1 MIPKIIQNS
10 MRHFTATAAVILSLA
25 CMFSCKKEKGGGD
38 TLEKIYFVD
47 PASASM
53 VLTQGQT
60 GYIMYAT
67 VPESAAATAV
77 MEWSSSDTNIA
88 EVFNGQVTAIAP
100 GNTVITVK
108 CGNVSA
114 TLDVQVVPIPVTSFN
129 VPKSMN
135 AYMDMPTPIKLT
147 VEPAEANAA
156 SLEWKS
162 DNPEIAEVVIESG
175 KAFVNAKKEGG
186 CKITVTPYNNSEAS
200 QQIAVTVYPA
210 IFKLMRRSISG
221 ESGYVEIL
229 NDDSFDI
236 TDIGMPTYEGMRYI
250 EMIRL
255 DGGELLDSSVEVNNE
270 NSGIVSITKHK
281 RSESKIILNAEEKSE
296 VGATKISVSL
306 KDDDNVYT
314 KTFTITRQKHD
325 FTSDTKICRIYTET
339 PVNDV
344 EEMAR
349 EAILAVQMFPAVNAV
364 WTSSNESVAKVAPLT
379 VDGTGFSPMA
389 EIRTFGEY
397 GSAEITATDESGEHT
412 RKFTV
417 RVSKASFPA
426 GTKIC
431 IRVDGHIEPV
441 GESTTIRASY
451 DGRNDEAFGLMDA
464 SGNYLSTF
472 TNFKWTIES
481 PSCECSLTPVGASG
495 VVIAPI
501 STTTFSGSKTATL
514 VCTDDAGNRLTHKIF
529 IDSPNAFRGVEN
541 LRVTVDG
548 KSYTGNAKVDIG
560 KTATIDIAKLTYGSS
575 YDGLKWENV
584 GVLGSVYGRTKLNN
598 NSSGSLMSIEFTP
611 NRKMEAM
618 PISVEDEIGQ
628 VRKIYIS
635 SAKFHFPDGA
645 KLYYSYTAVNPTNS
659 GWKEATSGVLL
670 RPNIST
676 NIKIAT
682 SETGAPVV
690 DKAYYYQVWAS
701 AIEKSKK
708 NQYVNEFSPLYNEDY
723 NVFSVFVNGY
733 PPRDDAPEPYG
744 ITVKDDYGTSLY
756 NQFYIHELVKFDSS
770 TEFFV
775 WASLGGAGRGYSVK
789 YDKGKDKRLYVD
801 VDPPSSGKIPEV
813 RITWTLSYNAGYY
826 IFPEARITNSV
837 GEQSEYSMYHVRQV
851 KFNPVSSTASS
862 PTKVVLFD
870 DYGNTKTIYISYNI
884 KN

>member
-1 MIPKIIQNS
+1 MIPKIIQNP
-10 MRHFTATAAVILSLA
+10 MRRFTAAVAVLLSLA
-25 CMFSCKKEKGGGD
+25 CAFSCKKEKGGGD
-38 TLEKIYFVD
+38 ALEKIYFVD

-53 VLTQGQT
+53 VLSQGQT

-114 TLDVQVVPIPVTSFN
+114 TLDVQVVPIPVTNFS

-186 CKITVTPYNNSEAS
+186 CKITVTPYNNSDAS
-200 QQIAVTVYPA
+200 QQISVTVYPA
-210 IFKLMRRSISG
+210 IFKLMRKSISG
-221 ESGYVEIL
+221 ESSYVEIL

-236 TDIGMPTYEGMRYI
+236 TDIGMPYEGIRCI

-255 DGGELLDSSVEVNNE
+255 DGDKLLESSVEVNNE
-270 NSGIVSITKHK
+270 NSGIVFITKRQ
-281 RSESKIILNAEEKSE
+281 RSESKVLLNVEEKSE
-296 VGATKISVSL
+296 VGSAKVSVSL
-306 KDDDNVYT
+306 KEDDNVYT

-349 EAILAVQMFPAVNAV
+349 NATMEVQMFPAVNAV
-364 WTSSNESVAKVAPLT
+364 WTSSNESVAKVVPAT
-379 VDGTGFSPMA
+379 SDGTGFSPMA
-389 EIRTFGEY
+389 EIQTFGEY

-426 GTKIC
+426 GTKIST
-431 IRVDGHIEPV
+431 RVNNNYVPV

-451 DGRNDEAFGLMDA
+451 DGRNAGGFGLLEA
-464 SGNYLSTF
+464 SGNPSTF
-472 TNFKWTIES
+472 SNIKWTIES
-481 PSCECSLTPVGASG
+481 PSCECRLTQVGANG
-495 VVIAPI
+495 VIIRPI
-501 STTTFSGSKTATL
+501 SKTTFSGSKTATL

-529 IDSPNAFRGVEN
+529 IDSPNAFSGVHN

-560 KTATIDIAKLTYGSS
+560 KTATIDIAKLTFDSS

-584 GVLGSVYGRTKLNN
+584 GVLGSVYGTTKLNN
-598 NSSGSLMSIEFTP
+598 NSSGSLKSIEFTP

-645 KLYYSYTAVNPTNS
+645 KIYISYNKSTWNTSDDCPFLNNGNNYFRIGTSATDLTAFDPGNASVWSSTIRKPSYVTYTGNIRVLPSGNSYTHAM
-659 GWKEATSGVLL
+659 
-670 RPNIST
+670 ST
-676 NIKIAT
+676 M
-682 SETGAPVV
+682 
-690 DKAYYYQVWAS
+690 
-701 AIEKSKK
+701 
-708 NQYVNEFSPLYNEDY
+708 
-723 NVFSVFVNGY
+723 GY
-733 PPRDDAPEPYG
+733 PNDYECVFYTLTA
-744 ITVKDDYGTSLY
+744 KDDYGKLIESEFRLK
-756 NQFYIHELVKFDSS
+756 KFMNFNDGIWFRFLERTYS
-770 TEFFV
+770 TYTYKFE
-775 WASLGGAGRGYSVK
+775 S
-789 YDKGKDKRLYVD
+789 GKDVYVTVPLHEYTGVTFSCSPSKSGSRVYFRRAD
-801 VDPPSSGKIPEV
+801 IIDFSNTGYTLRNRTEIPALDPVVIMKKE
-813 RITWTLSYNAGYY
+813 
-826 IFPEARITNSV
+826 
-837 GEQSEYSMYHVRQV
+837 EYSRIIFY
-851 KFNPVSSTASS
+851 
-862 PTKVVLFD
+862 D
-870 DYGNTKTIYISYNI
+870 DYGNTKTFYV
-884 KN
+884 KKK

>member
-1 MIPKIIQNS
+1 MIPKIIQNP
-10 MRHFTATAAVILSLA
+10 MRRFTAAVAVLLSLA
-25 CMFSCKKEKGGGD
+25 CAFSCKKEKGGGD

-53 VLTQGQT
+53 VLSQGQT

-114 TLDVQVVPIPVTSFN
+114 TLDVQMVPIPVTNFS

-135 AYMDMPTPIKLT
+135 AYIDMPTHIKLT

-186 CKITVTPYNNSEAS
+186 CKITVTPYNNSDAS
-200 QQIAVTVYPA
+200 QQISVTVYPA
-210 IFKLMRRSISG
+210 IFKLMRQSISG

-270 NSGIVSITKHK
+270 NSGIVSITKSK
-281 RSESKIILNAEEKSE
+281 RSESKILLNAEEKSE
-296 VGATKISVSL
+296 VGATKVSVSL
-306 KDDDNVYT
+306 KEDDNVYT

-344 EEMAR
+344 EEMSRNATM
-349 EAILAVQMFPAVNAV
+349 EVQMFPAVNAV
-364 WTSSNESVAKVAPLT
+364 WTSSNESVAKVVPAT
-379 VDGTGFSPMA
+379 SDGTGFSPMA
-389 EIRTFGEY
+389 EIRTFDEY

-426 GTKIC
+426 GSKIG
-431 IRVDGHIEPV
+431 IRVNGKMEPV

-451 DGRNDEAFGLMDA
+451 DGRNAGGFGLLEA
-464 SGNYLSTF
+464 SGNPSTF
-472 TNFKWTIES
+472 SNIKWTIES
-481 PSCECSLTPVGASG
+481 PSCECRLTQVGANG
-495 VVIAPI
+495 VIIRPI
-501 STTTFSGSKTATL
+501 SKTTFSGSKTATL
-514 VCTDDAGNRLTHKIF
+514 VCTDDAGNRLTHKI
-529 IDSPNAFRGVEN
+529 IIASPNAFSGVQN

-560 KTATIDIAKLTYGSS
+560 KTATIDITKVSYDSF

-584 GVLGSVYGRTKLNN
+584 SVLGSVYGTTKQNN

-628 VRKIYIS
+628 VKKIYIS
-635 SAKFHFPDGA
+635 SAAFQFPEGA
-645 KLYYSYTAVNPTNS
+645 KIYISYYKSTSTWSTSDDCLFFNNGRTYFRVGTSATDFVKSGSPVKWSCVKTYPKLNYSSTLRALPSGDASIYVLSPTSYPNDYANDDYTLVAKDAYGTEIESRFKVKKFMNFNDGCWFRLDYAANVPTLKYKFESGKDVYVTLPAKASYKVGMTCCPKEKGNAVYVNRAEISDFKNGS
-659 GWKEATSGVLL
+659 
-670 RPNIST
+670 IST
-676 NIKIAT
+676 RTEKPVFRAEITIK
-682 SETGAPVV
+682 SEE
-690 DKAYYYQVWAS
+690 Y
-701 AIEKSKK
+701 
-708 NQYVNEFSPLYNEDY
+708 
-723 NVFSVFVNGY
+723 
-733 PPRDDAPEPYG
+733 
-744 ITVKDDYGTSLY
+744 
-756 NQFYIHELVKFDSS
+756 
-770 TEFFV
+770 
-775 WASLGGAGRGYSVK
+775 
-789 YDKGKDKRLYVD
+789 
-801 VDPPSSGKIPEV
+801 
-813 RITWTLSYNAGYY
+813 
-826 IFPEARITNSV
+826 ARITF
-837 GEQSEYSMYHVRQV
+837 Y
-851 KFNPVSSTASS
+851 
-862 PTKVVLFD
+862 D
-870 DYGNTKTIYISYNI
+870 DYGNKKAFYI
-884 KN
+884 KHK

>member
-1 MIPKIIQNS
+1 MIPKIIQNP
-10 MRHFTATAAVILSLA
+10 MRRFTAAVAVLLSLA
-25 CMFSCKKEKGGGD
+25 CAFSCKKEKGGGD

-53 VLTQGQT
+53 VLSQGQT

-114 TLDVQVVPIPVTSFN
+114 TLDVQVVPIPVTNFS

-135 AYMDMPTPIKLT
+135 AYIDMPTHIKLT

-186 CKITVTPYNNSEAS
+186 CKITVTPYNNSDAS
-200 QQIAVTVYPA
+200 QQISVTVYPA
-210 IFKLMRRSISG
+210 IFKLMRKSISG
-221 ESGYVEIL
+221 ESSYVEIL

-236 TDIGMPTYEGMRYI
+236 TDIGMPYEGIRCI

-255 DGGELLDSSVEVNNE
+255 DGSSLLESSVEVNNE
-270 NSGIVSITKHK
+270 NSGIVSITKRQ
-281 RSESKIILNAEEKSE
+281 RSESKVLLNVEEKSE
-296 VGATKISVSL
+296 VGATKVSVSL
-306 KDDDNVYT
+306 KEDDNVYT

-349 EAILAVQMFPAVNAV
+349 NATMEVQMFPAVNAV
-364 WTSSNESVAKVAPLT
+364 WTSSNESVAKVVPAT
-379 VDGTGFSPMA
+379 SDGTGFSPMA

-417 RVSKASFPA
+417 KVSKASFPA
-426 GTKIC
+426 GTKIST
-431 IRVDGHIEPV
+431 RVNNNYVPV

-451 DGRNDEAFGLMDA
+451 DGRNAGGFGLLEA
-464 SGNYLSTF
+464 SGNPSTF
-472 TNFKWTIES
+472 SNIKWTIES
-481 PSCECSLTPVGASG
+481 PSCECRLTQVGANG
-495 VVIAPI
+495 VIIRPI
-501 STTTFSGSKTATL
+501 SKTTFSGSKTATL

-529 IDSPNAFRGVEN
+529 IDSPNAFSGVHN

-560 KTATIDIAKLTYGSS
+560 KTATIDIAKFTFDSS

-584 GVLGSVYGRTKLNN
+584 GVLGSVYGTTKLNN

-628 VRKIYIS
+628 VRKIYIT
-635 SAKFHFPDGA
+635 SAEFQFPEGA
-645 KLYYSYTAVNPTNS
+645 KIYISYYKSTWSTSDDKPFFNNGSTYFRVGTSATDFVKSGSPVKWSYAKTYPKSYNSTFRALPEGDASIYALSPTSYPKDYYDDNYTLVAKDAYGTEVSARFIVKKFMNFNDGIWFRLSYYVRGSNGERVWKGKNYKFESGKDVYLTLPKDAYNYVDIDCCPYEYGNS
-659 GWKEATSGVLL
+659 VYVSRAEIVDFENGSVGTRTKIPAFGA
-670 RPNIST
+670 
-676 NIKIAT
+676 IAT
-682 SETGAPVV
+682 TISE
-690 DKAYYYQVWAS
+690 
-701 AIEKSKK
+701 
-708 NQYVNEFSPLYNEDY
+708 QY
-723 NVFSVFVNGY
+723 
-733 PPRDDAPEPYG
+733 
-744 ITVKDDYGTSLY
+744 
-756 NQFYIHELVKFDSS
+756 
-770 TEFFV
+770 
-775 WASLGGAGRGYSVK
+775 
-789 YDKGKDKRLYVD
+789 
-801 VDPPSSGKIPEV
+801 
-813 RITWTLSYNAGYY
+813 
-826 IFPEARITNSV
+826 ARITL
-837 GEQSEYSMYHVRQV
+837 Y
-851 KFNPVSSTASS
+851 
-862 PTKVVLFD
+862 D
-870 DYGNTKTIYISYNI
+870 DYGNKKAFYI
-884 KN
+884 KNK

>member
-1 MIPKIIQNS
+1 MIPKIIQNP
-10 MRHFTATAAVILSLA
+10 MRHFTAAVAVLLSLA
-25 CMFSCKKEKGGGD
+25 CAFSCKKEKGGGD

-53 VLTQGQT
+53 VLSQGQT

-114 TLDVQVVPIPVTSFN
+114 TLDVQVVPIPVTSFS
-129 VPKSMN
+129 VPKTMS

-147 VEPAEANAA
+147 VEPAKANAA

-186 CKITVTPYNNSEAS
+186 CKISVTPYNNSDAS
-200 QQIAVTVYPA
+200 QKIEVTVYPA

-236 TDIGMPTYEGMRYI
+236 TDIGMPSEDGKRSI
-250 EMIRL
+250 EMIRV
-255 DGGELLDSSVEVNNE
+255 DGSSLLESSVEVYNE
-270 NSGIVSITKHK
+270 NSGIVSITKYK
-281 RSESKIILNAEEKSE
+281 RSESKILLMVEEQSE
-296 VGATKISVSL
+296 VGAAKVSVSL
-306 KDDDNVYT
+306 KEDDNVYT

-325 FTSDTKICRIYTET
+325 FTSDTKICRMYSET

-349 EAILAVQMFPAVNAV
+349 NATMQVQMFPAVNAV
-364 WTSSNESVAKVAPLT
+364 WTSSNESVAKVESASS
-379 VDGTGFSPMA
+379 DGVGFSPWAM
-389 EIRTFGEY
+389 IKTFGEY

-417 RVSKASFPA
+417 KVSKASFPA

-431 IRVDGHIEPV
+431 IRVGGKIEPV

-495 VVIAPI
+495 VVVAPI

-514 VCTDDAGNRLTHKIF
+514 VCTDDAGNQLKHKI
-529 IDSPNAFRGVEN
+529 IIYSPIAFGRNALGAKVNSEMFYE
-541 LRVTVDG
+541 D
-548 KSYTGNAKVDIG
+548 AKVDIG
-560 KTATIDIAKLTYGSS
+560 NKAVVALYGNKKVPVTLAGVKWSGLEKLNSYGSVNISTNSTNTIS
-575 YDGLKWENV
+575 YF
-584 GVLGSVYGRTKLNN
+584 
-598 NSSGSLMSIEFTP
+598 EFTP
-611 NRKMEAM
+611 NKEMESVT
-618 PISVEDEIGQ
+618 ITVEDEIGQ
-628 VRKIYIS
+628 EQTLRIQ
-635 SAKFHFPDGA
+635 SAAFHFPDGA
-645 KLYYSYTAVNPTNS
+645 K
-659 GWKEATSGVLL
+659 
-670 RPNIST
+670 
-676 NIKIAT
+676 
-682 SETGAPVV
+682 
-690 DKAYYYQVWAS
+690 
-701 AIEKSKK
+701 
-708 NQYVNEFSPLYNEDY
+708 
-723 NVFSVFVNGY
+723 
-733 PPRDDAPEPYG
+733 
-744 ITVKDDYGTSLY
+744 
-756 NQFYIHELVKFDSS
+756 
-770 TEFFV
+770 
-775 WASLGGAGRGYSVK
+775 
-789 YDKGKDKRLYVD
+789 
-801 VDPPSSGKIPEV
+801 
-813 RITWTLSYNAGYY
+813 
-826 IFPEARITNSV
+826 
-837 GEQSEYSMYHVRQV
+837 
-851 KFNPVSSTASS
+851 
-862 PTKVVLFD
+862 
-870 DYGNTKTIYISYNI
+870 IYISYNKSTWNNSDDCVFFNNGSTYFRVGTSATDFVKSGSPVKWSCVKTYPTLNYSSTIRALPGGDASIYALSPTSYPNDYRTDEYTLVAKDAYGTEIESRFKVKKFMNFNDGIWFRLSYYVNEPYYDENGAYHSSKMKSSKYKFESGKDIYMTLPNNLSSYNAEVDCCPYANGYGNAVYINRAEIIDFKNGSVGTRTEKPALSPTVTTISEQYARITLYDDYGNKKAFYI
-884 KN
+884 KRK

>member
-1 MIPKIIQNS
+1 
-10 MRHFTATAAVILSLA
+10 MRRFTAAVAVLLSLA
-25 CMFSCKKEKGGGD
+25 CAFSCKKEKGGGD

-53 VLTQGQT
+53 VLSQGQT

-114 TLDVQVVPIPVTSFN
+114 TLDVQVVPIPVTNFS

-200 QQIAVTVYPA
+200 QQISVTVYPA

-221 ESGYVEIL
+221 ESSYVEIL

-236 TDIGMPTYEGMRYI
+236 TDIGMPYEGIRCI

-255 DGGELLDSSVEVNNE
+255 DGDKLLESSVEVNNE
-270 NSGIVSITKHK
+270 NSGIVSITKRQ
-281 RSESKIILNAEEKSE
+281 RSEIKVLLNVEEKSE
-296 VGATKISVSL
+296 VGATKVSVSL
-306 KDDDNVYT
+306 KEDDNVYT

-349 EAILAVQMFPAVNAV
+349 NATMEVQMFPAVNAV
-364 WTSSNESVAKVAPLT
+364 WTSSNESVAKVVPAT
-379 VDGTGFSPMA
+379 SDGTGFSPMA
-389 EIRTFGEY
+389 EIQTFGEY

-426 GTKIC
+426 GTKIST
-431 IRVDGHIEPV
+431 RVNNNYVPV

-451 DGRNDEAFGLMDA
+451 DGRNAGGFGLLEA
-464 SGNYLSTF
+464 SGNPSTF
-472 TNFKWTIES
+472 SNIKWTIES
-481 PSCECSLTPVGASG
+481 PSCECRLTQVGANG
-495 VVIAPI
+495 VIIRPI
-501 STTTFSGSKTATL
+501 SKTTFSGSKTATL
-514 VCTDDAGNRLTHKIF
+514 VCTDDAGNRITHKIF
-529 IDSPNAFRGVEN
+529 IASPNAFSGVHN

-560 KTATIDIAKLTYGSS
+560 KTATIDIAKFTFDSS

-584 GVLGSVYGRTKLNN
+584 GVLGSVYGTTKLNN

-628 VRKIYIS
+628 VKKIYIS
-635 SAKFHFPDGA
+635 SAKFHFPEGA
-645 KLYYSYTAVNPTNS
+645 KLYYSYGNVDPT
-659 GWKEATSGVLL
+659 GGYWAEVLDGMPL
-670 RPNIST
+670 KNDAGT
-676 NIKIAT
+676 YLKIAT
-682 SETGAPVV
+682 SAEGKPIV
-690 DKAYYYQVWAS
+690 DKAYWDQIWAS
-701 AIEKSKK
+701 AIEKSKNHSYIGEFDDIRINVLRPWNIFGLFTKKYPAK
-708 NQYVNEFSPLYNEDY
+708 NQD
-723 NVFSVFVNGY
+723 
-733 PPRDDAPEPYG
+733 PEPYS
-744 ITVKDDYGTSLY
+744 IEVKDDYGTAISAR
-756 NQFYIHELVKFDSS
+756 FYIREWVKFDSDTRFEIGKKNGNLFIDYNNGS
-770 TEFFV
+770 SESIRIPKSDLFSDGSIFV
-775 WASLGGAGRGYSVK
+775 RMKFGNV
-789 YDKGKDKRLYVD
+789 LYRFSRIIVTNSAKPD
-801 VDPPSSGKIPEV
+801 NPHEYYLYHENFIREYPTSSSGSGT
-813 RITWTLSYNAGYY
+813 RL
-826 IFPEARITNSV
+826 IFSDDFGNMKTFTFTTN
-837 GEQSEYSMYHVRQV
+837 
-851 KFNPVSSTASS
+851 
-862 PTKVVLFD
+862 
-870 DYGNTKTIYISYNI
+870 
-884 KN
+884 

>member
-1 MIPKIIQNS
+1 MIPKIIQNP
-10 MRHFTATAAVILSLA
+10 MRLFTAAVAVLLSLA
-25 CMFSCKKEKGGGD
+25 CAFSCKKEKGGGD

-53 VLTQGQT
+53 VLSQGQT

-114 TLDVQVVPIPVTSFN
+114 TLDVQVVPIPVTNFS

-186 CKITVTPYNNSEAS
+186 CKITVTPYNNSDAS
-200 QQIAVTVYPA
+200 QQISVTVYPA
-210 IFKLMRRSISG
+210 IFKLMRKSISG
-221 ESGYVEIL
+221 ESSYVEIL

-236 TDIGMPTYEGMRYI
+236 TDIGMPTYEGIRCI

-255 DGGELLDSSVEVNNE
+255 DGGELLESSVEVNNE
-270 NSGIVSITKHK
+270 NSGIVSITKRQ
-281 RSESKIILNAEEKSE
+281 RSESKVLLNVEEKSE
-296 VGATKISVSL
+296 VGATKVSVSL
-306 KDDDNVYT
+306 KEDDNVYT

-349 EAILAVQMFPAVNAV
+349 NATMEVQMFPAVNAV
-364 WTSSNESVAKVAPLT
+364 WTSSNESVAKVVPAT
-379 VDGTGFSPMA
+379 SDGTGFSPMA
-389 EIRTFGEY
+389 EIQTFGEY

-426 GTKIC
+426 GTKIST
-431 IRVDGHIEPV
+431 RVNNNYVPV

-451 DGRNDEAFGLMDA
+451 DGRNAGGFGLLEA
-464 SGNYLSTF
+464 SGNPSTF
-472 TNFKWTIES
+472 SNIKWTIES
-481 PSCECSLTPVGASG
+481 PSCECRLTQVGANG
-495 VVIAPI
+495 VIIRPI
-501 STTTFSGSKTATL
+501 SKTTFSGSKTATL
-514 VCTDDAGNRLTHKIF
+514 VCTDDAGNRITHKIF
-529 IDSPNAFRGVEN
+529 IDSPNAFSGVHN

-560 KTATIDIAKLTYGSS
+560 KTATIDIAKFTFDSS

-584 GVLGSVYGRTKLNN
+584 GVLGGVYGTTKLNN

-635 SAKFHFPDGA
+635 SAKFQFPEGA
-645 KLYYSYTAVNPTNS
+645 KLYYSYGNVDPT
-659 GWKEATSGVLL
+659 GGYWAEVLDGMPL
-670 RPNIST
+670 KNDQGT
-676 NIKIAT
+676 YLKIAT
-682 SETGAPVV
+682 SAEGKPIV
-690 DKAYYYQVWAS
+690 DKAYWDQIWAS
-701 AIEKSKK
+701 AIEKSKNHSYIGEFDDIRINVLRPWNIFGVFTKKYPAK
-708 NQYVNEFSPLYNEDY
+708 NQD
-723 NVFSVFVNGY
+723 
-733 PPRDDAPEPYG
+733 PEPYS
-744 ITVKDDYGTSLY
+744 IEVKDDYGSAISAR
-756 NQFYIHELVKFDSS
+756 FYIREWVKFDSDTRFEIGKKNGNLFIDYNNGS
-770 TEFFV
+770 SESIRIPKSDLFSDGSIFV
-775 WASLGGAGRGYSVK
+775 RMKFGNV
-789 YDKGKDKRLYVD
+789 LYRFSRIIVTNSAKPD
-801 VDPPSSGKIPEV
+801 NPHEYYLYHENFIREYPTSSSGSGT
-813 RITWTLSYNAGYY
+813 RL
-826 IFPEARITNSV
+826 IFSDDFGNMKTFTFTTN
-837 GEQSEYSMYHVRQV
+837 
-851 KFNPVSSTASS
+851 
-862 PTKVVLFD
+862 
-870 DYGNTKTIYISYNI
+870 
-884 KN
+884 

>member
-1 MIPKIIQNS
+1 MIPKIIQNP
-10 MRHFTATAAVILSLA
+10 MRRFTAAVAVLLSLA
-25 CMFSCKKEKGGGD
+25 CAFSCKKEKGGGD

-53 VLTQGQT
+53 VLSQGQT

-114 TLDVQVVPIPVTSFN
+114 TLDVQVVPIPVTSFS

-147 VEPAEANAA
+147 VEPAKANAA

-186 CKITVTPYNNSEAS
+186 CKISVTPYNNSEAS
-200 QQIAVTVYPA
+200 QQISVTVYPA
-210 IFKLMRRSISG
+210 IFKLMRKSISG
-221 ESGYVEIL
+221 ESSYVEIL
-229 NDDSFDI
+229 NEDSFDI
-236 TDIGMPTYEGMRYI
+236 TDIGMPTYEGIRCI

-255 DGGELLDSSVEVNNE
+255 DGDKLLESSVEVNNE
-270 NSGIVSITKHK
+270 NSGIVSITKRQ
-281 RSESKIILNAEEKSE
+281 RSESKVLLNVEEKSE
-296 VGATKISVSL
+296 VGATKVSVSL
-306 KDDDNVYT
+306 KEDDNVYT
-314 KTFTITRQKHD
+314 KTFTITRSKHD

-349 EAILAVQMFPAVNAV
+349 NATMEVQMFPAVNAV
-364 WTSSNESVAKVAPLT
+364 WTSSNESVAKVVPAT
-379 VDGTGFSPMA
+379 SDGTGFSPMA

-426 GTKIC
+426 GTKIST
-431 IRVDGHIEPV
+431 RVNNNYVPV

-451 DGRNDEAFGLMDA
+451 DGRNAGGFGLLEA
-464 SGNYLSTF
+464 SGNISTF
-472 TNFKWTIES
+472 SNIKWTIES
-481 PSCECSLTPVGASG
+481 PSCECRLTQVGANG
-495 VVIAPI
+495 VIIRPI

-514 VCTDDAGNRLTHKIF
+514 VCTDDAGNTLKHKI
-529 IDSPNAFRGVEN
+529 IIASPNAFSGVHN

-560 KTATIDIAKLTYGSS
+560 KTATIDIAKFTVASS

-584 GVLGSVYGRTKLNN
+584 GVLGSVYGTTKLNN

-628 VRKIYIS
+628 VKKIYIS
-635 SAKFHFPDGA
+635 SAKFHFPEGA
-645 KLYYSYTAVNPTNS
+645 KLYYGYNNTN
-659 GWKEATSGVLL
+659 ATGGSWSEVKSNMPLINTGG
-670 RPNIST
+670 T
-676 NIKIAT
+676 YFKIAT
-682 SETGAPVV
+682 SAEGEPVV
-690 DKAYYYQVWAS
+690 DKANWNQIWAS
-701 AIEKSKK
+701 AIDGSS
-708 NQYVNEFSPLYNEDY
+708 NSSYVNEYVKGYSDLVN
-723 NVFSVFVNGY
+723 NVLKSNNIFGVFVRNY
-733 PPRDDAPEPYG
+733 PDKYHNQVSYKLEA
-744 ITVKDDYGTSLY
+744 KDDYGTVLS
-756 NQFYIHELVKFDSS
+756 NWFYIREWVKFDSDTRFEIGRKKDTNLFIDYNNGS
-770 TEFFV
+770 SESISIPKSELFSDGSIFV
-775 WASLGGAGRGYSVK
+775 RVK
-789 YDKGKDKRLYVD
+789 FYNVEYPFPRIIVTNSAKPDNPYEYYLYHEKFIREY
-801 VDPPSSGKIPEV
+801 PTSSGPGT
-813 RITWTLSYNAGYY
+813 RL
-826 IFPEARITNSV
+826 IFSDDFGNMKTFTFTTN
-837 GEQSEYSMYHVRQV
+837 
-851 KFNPVSSTASS
+851 
-862 PTKVVLFD
+862 
-870 DYGNTKTIYISYNI
+870 
-884 KN
+884 

>member
-1 MIPKIIQNS
+1 MIPKIIQNP
-10 MRHFTATAAVILSLA
+10 MRRFTAAVAVLLSLA
-25 CMFSCKKEKGGGD
+25 CAFSCKKEKGGGD

-53 VLTQGQT
+53 VLSQGQT

-114 TLDVQVVPIPVTSFN
+114 TLDVQVVPIPVTNFS

-147 VEPAEANAA
+147 LEPAETNAA
-156 SLEWKS
+156 SLLWES

-200 QQIAVTVYPA
+200 QKIEVTVYPA

-306 KDDDNVYT
+306 KEDDNVYT

-379 VDGTGFSPMA
+379 IDGKGFSPMA

-417 RVSKASFPA
+417 KVSKASFPA
-426 GTKIC
+426 GTKIS
-431 IRVDGHIEPV
+431 IRVGGKIEPV

-481 PSCECSLTPVGASG
+481 PSCECRLTRVGASG
-495 VVIAPI
+495 VVVAPI

-529 IDSPNAFRGVEN
+529 IDSPNAFSGVQN

-548 KSYTGNAKVDIG
+548 KSYTSNAKVDIG
-560 KTATIDIAKLTYGSS
+560 KTATIDIAKLTLDGS

-584 GVLGSVYGRTKLNN
+584 GVLGSVYGTTKLNN

-635 SAKFHFPDGA
+635 SAAFQFPESAKIYISYYKSTWSTSDDKLFFNNGSTYFRVGTSATDFVKSGSPVKWSYAKTYPKLNYSSTFRALPEGDASIYALSPTSYPNDYANDDYTLVAKDAYGTEVSARFKVKKFMDFNDGCWFRLDHTYNEPSSIYKFGDGNDVYVTLPA
-645 KLYYSYTAVNPTNS
+645 KASYKVGMTCCPKEKGNTVYVNRAEISDFKNGS
-659 GWKEATSGVLL
+659 
-670 RPNIST
+670 IST
-676 NIKIAT
+676 RTEK
-682 SETGAPVV
+682 PVFR
-690 DKAYYYQVWAS
+690 A
-701 AIEKSKK
+701 E
-708 NQYVNEFSPLYNEDY
+708 
-723 NVFSVFVNGY
+723 
-733 PPRDDAPEPYG
+733 
-744 ITVKDDYGTSLY
+744 ITVKREEY
-756 NQFYIHELVKFDSS
+756 
-770 TEFFV
+770 
-775 WASLGGAGRGYSVK
+775 
-789 YDKGKDKRLYVD
+789 
-801 VDPPSSGKIPEV
+801 
-813 RITWTLSYNAGYY
+813 
-826 IFPEARITNSV
+826 ARITF
-837 GEQSEYSMYHVRQV
+837 Y
-851 KFNPVSSTASS
+851 
-862 PTKVVLFD
+862 D
-870 DYGNTKTIYISYNI
+870 DYGNKKAFYI
-884 KN
+884 KHK

>member
-1 MIPKIIQNS
+1 
-10 MRHFTATAAVILSLA
+10 MRRFTAAVAVLLSLA
-25 CMFSCKKEKGGGD
+25 CAFSCKKEKGGGD

-53 VLTQGQT
+53 VLSQGQT

-114 TLDVQVVPIPVTSFN
+114 TLDVQVVPIPVTSFS

-175 KAFVNAKKEGG
+175 KAIVNAKKEGG

-200 QQIAVTVYPA
+200 QQISVTVYPA
-210 IFKLMRRSISG
+210 IFKLMRSSISG

-236 TDIGMPTYEGMRYI
+236 TDIRMPTYEGMRYI

-255 DGGELLDSSVEVNNE
+255 DGGELLDSSVDVYNE
-270 NSGIVSITKHK
+270 NPGIVSITKSK
-281 RSESKIILNAEEKSE
+281 RSESKILLNAEEKSE
-296 VGATKISVSL
+296 VGATKVSVSL
-306 KDDDNVYT
+306 KEDDNVYT

-379 VDGTGFSPMA
+379 SDGTGFSPMA

-426 GTKIC
+426 GTKIST
-431 IRVDGHIEPV
+431 RVNNNNVPV

-451 DGRNDEAFGLMDA
+451 DGRNAGGFGLLEA
-464 SGNYLSTF
+464 SGNLSTF
-472 TNFKWTIES
+472 SNIKWTIES
-481 PSCECSLTPVGASG
+481 PSCECRLTQVGANG
-495 VVIAPI
+495 VIIRPI
-501 STTTFSGSKTATL
+501 SKTAFSGSKTATL
-514 VCTDDAGNRLTHKIF
+514 VCTDDAGNRLTHKI
-529 IDSPNAFRGVEN
+529 IIASPNAFSGVHN

-560 KTATIDIAKLTYGSS
+560 KTATIDIAKFTFASS

-584 GVLGSVYGRTKLNN
+584 GVLGSVYGTTKLNN

-611 NRKMEAM
+611 NRKMESM
-618 PISVEDEIGQ
+618 PVTVEDEIGQ

-635 SAKFHFPDGA
+635 SAKFHFPEGA
-645 KLYYSYTAVNPTNS
+645 KLYYGYNNVN
-659 GWKEATSGVLL
+659 ATGGSWSEVKSNMPLINTGG
-670 RPNIST
+670 T
-676 NIKIAT
+676 YFKIAT
-682 SETGAPVV
+682 SAEGEPVV
-690 DKAYYYQVWAS
+690 DKANWNQIWAS
-701 AIEKSKK
+701 AIDGSS
-708 NQYVNEFSPLYNEDY
+708 NSSY
-723 NVFSVFVNGY
+723 VNGY
-733 PPRDDAPEPYG
+733 VKGYSDLENNVLKSNNIFGVFVRSYPDKYHNQVSYKLEA
-744 ITVKDDYGTSLY
+744 KDDYGTVLS
-756 NQFYIHELVKFDSS
+756 NRFYIREWVKFDSD
-770 TEFFV
+770 TRFEIGKKNGNLFV
-775 WASLGGAGRGYSVK
+775 EYNGGSQE
-789 YDKGKDKRLYVD
+789 
-801 VDPPSSGKIPEV
+801 SITIPKSDLFSDGSIFVTLTFYNV
-813 RITWTLSYNAGYY
+813 RYP
-826 IFPEARITNSV
+826 FPRIIITNSE
-837 GEQSEYSMYHVRQV
+837 GKPYEYYVYHEKLERIY
-851 KFNPVSSTASS
+851 PVSGSGGMGTRIILS
-862 PTKVVLFD
+862 D
-870 DYGNTKTIYISYNI
+870 DYGNQKTFYFRTQ
-884 KN
+884 

>member
-1 MIPKIIQNS
+1 MIPKIIQNP
-10 MRHFTATAAVILSLA
+10 MRRFTAAVAVLLSLA
-25 CMFSCKKEKGGGD
+25 CAFSCKKEKGGGD

-53 VLTQGQT
+53 VLSQGQT

-114 TLDVQVVPIPVTSFN
+114 TLDVQVVPIPVTNFS

-200 QQIAVTVYPA
+200 QQISVTVYPA
-210 IFKLMRRSISG
+210 IFKLMRKSISG
-221 ESGYVEIL
+221 ESSYVEIL

-236 TDIGMPTYEGMRYI
+236 TDIGMPTYEGIRCI

-255 DGGELLDSSVEVNNE
+255 DGSELLDSSVEVNNE
-270 NSGIVSITKHK
+270 NSGIVSITKRQ
-281 RSESKIILNAEEKSE
+281 RSESKVLLNVEEKSE
-296 VGATKISVSL
+296 VGATKVSVSL
-306 KDDDNVYT
+306 KEDDNVYT

-349 EAILAVQMFPAVNAV
+349 NATMEVQMFPAVNAV
-364 WTSSNESVAKVAPLT
+364 WTSSNESVAKVVPAT
-379 VDGTGFSPMA
+379 SDGTGFSPMA
-389 EIRTFGEY
+389 EIQTFGEY

-426 GTKIC
+426 GTKIST
-431 IRVDGHIEPV
+431 RVNNNYVPV

-451 DGRNDEAFGLMDA
+451 DGRNAGGFGLLEA
-464 SGNYLSTF
+464 SGNPSTF
-472 TNFKWTIES
+472 SNIKWTIES
-481 PSCECSLTPVGASG
+481 PSCECRLTQVGANG
-495 VVIAPI
+495 VIIRPI
-501 STTTFSGSKTATL
+501 SKTTFSGSKTATL
-514 VCTDDAGNRLTHKIF
+514 VCTDDAGNRITHKIF
-529 IDSPNAFRGVEN
+529 IDSPNAFSGVHN

-560 KTATIDIAKLTYGSS
+560 KTATIDIAKFTFDSS

-584 GVLGSVYGRTKLNN
+584 GVLGSVYGTTKLNN

-635 SAKFHFPDGA
+635 SAKFHFPEGA
-645 KLYYSYTAVNPTNS
+645 KLYYSYGNVDPT
-659 GWKEATSGVLL
+659 GGYWAEVLDGMPL
-670 RPNIST
+670 KNYEGT
-676 NIKIAT
+676 CLKIAT
-682 SETGAPVV
+682 SAAGKPIV
-690 DKAYYYQVWAS
+690 DKAYWDQIWAS
-701 AIEKSKK
+701 AIEKSKNNSYVYEFGATMINALKPENVFAIFTKQYPAK
-708 NQYVNEFSPLYNEDY
+708 NQEY
-723 NVFSVFVNGY
+723 
-733 PPRDDAPEPYG
+733 EPYS
-744 ITVKDDYGTSLY
+744 IEVKDDYGTALSAR
-756 NQFYIHELVKFDSS
+756 FYIREWVKFDSDTRFEIGKKNGNLFIDYNNGS
-770 TEFFV
+770 SESIKIPKSELFSDGSIFV
-775 WASLGGAGRGYSVK
+775 RMKFGNV
-789 YDKGKDKRLYVD
+789 LYRFPRIIVTNSAKQGN
-801 VDPPSSGKIPEV
+801 PHEYYLYHENFIREYPTSSGPGT
-813 RITWTLSYNAGYY
+813 RL
-826 IFPEARITNSV
+826 IFSDDFGNMKTFTFTTN
-837 GEQSEYSMYHVRQV
+837 
-851 KFNPVSSTASS
+851 
-862 PTKVVLFD
+862 
-870 DYGNTKTIYISYNI
+870 
-884 KN
+884 

>member
-1 MIPKIIQNS
+1 MIPKIIQNP
-10 MRHFTATAAVILSLA
+10 MRHFTAAVAVLLSLA
-25 CMFSCKKEKGGGD
+25 CAFSCKKEKGGGD

-53 VLTQGQT
+53 VLSQGQT

-114 TLDVQVVPIPVTSFN
+114 TLDVQVVPIPVTSFS

-156 SLEWKS
+156 SLLWES

-200 QQIAVTVYPA
+200 QQISVTVYPA

-221 ESGYVEIL
+221 ESSYVEIL

-236 TDIGMPTYEGMRYI
+236 TDIGMPTYEGIRCI

-255 DGGELLDSSVEVNNE
+255 DGDKLLESSVEVNNE
-270 NSGIVSITKHK
+270 NSGIVSITKRQ
-281 RSESKIILNAEEKSE
+281 RSESKVRLNVEEKSE
-296 VGATKISVSL
+296 VGATKVSVSL
-306 KDDDNVYT
+306 KEDDNVYT

-344 EEMAR
+344 EEMSRNATM
-349 EAILAVQMFPAVNAV
+349 EVQMFPAVNAV
-364 WTSSNESVAKVAPLT
+364 WTSSNESVAKVVPAT
-379 VDGTGFSPMA
+379 SDGTGFSPMA
-389 EIRTFGEY
+389 EIRTFDEY

-412 RKFTV
+412 RKFMV

-431 IRVDGHIEPV
+431 IRVGGKLVPV

-481 PSCECSLTPVGASG
+481 PSCECSLSTVGAGG
-495 VVIAPI
+495 VVAPI

-514 VCTDDAGNRLTHKIF
+514 VCTDDAGNRLTHKI
-529 IDSPNAFRGVEN
+529 IIASPNAFSGVHN

-548 KSYTGNAKVDIG
+548 KSYTSNAKVDIG
-560 KTATIDIAKLTYGSS
+560 KTATIDIAKFTFDSS

-584 GVLGSVYGRTKLNN
+584 GVLGSVYGTTKLNN

-635 SAKFHFPDGA
+635 SAEFQFPEGA
-645 KLYYSYTAVNPTNS
+645 KIYISYYKSTWSTSDDKLFFNNGSTYFRVGTSATDFVKSGSPVKWSYAKTYPKLNYSSTFRALPEGDASIYALSPTSYPNDYANDDYTLVAKDAYGTEVSARFKVKKFMDFNDGCWFRLDHTYNEPSSIYKFGDGNDVYVTLPAKASYKVGMTCCPKEKGNTVYVNRAEISDFKNGS
-659 GWKEATSGVLL
+659 
-670 RPNIST
+670 IST
-676 NIKIAT
+676 RTEK
-682 SETGAPVV
+682 PVFR
-690 DKAYYYQVWAS
+690 A
-701 AIEKSKK
+701 E
-708 NQYVNEFSPLYNEDY
+708 
-723 NVFSVFVNGY
+723 
-733 PPRDDAPEPYG
+733 
-744 ITVKDDYGTSLY
+744 ITVKREEY
-756 NQFYIHELVKFDSS
+756 
-770 TEFFV
+770 
-775 WASLGGAGRGYSVK
+775 
-789 YDKGKDKRLYVD
+789 
-801 VDPPSSGKIPEV
+801 
-813 RITWTLSYNAGYY
+813 
-826 IFPEARITNSV
+826 ARITF
-837 GEQSEYSMYHVRQV
+837 Y
-851 KFNPVSSTASS
+851 
-862 PTKVVLFD
+862 D
-870 DYGNTKTIYISYNI
+870 DYGNKKAFYI
-884 KN
+884 KHK

>member
-1 MIPKIIQNS
+1 
-10 MRHFTATAAVILSLA
+10 MRHFTAAVAVLLSLA
-25 CMFSCKKEKGGGD
+25 CAFSCKKEKGGGD

-53 VLTQGQT
+53 VLSQGQT

-114 TLDVQVVPIPVTSFN
+114 ILDVQVVPIPVTSFS
-129 VPKSMN
+129 VPKTMS

-147 VEPAEANAA
+147 VEPAKANAA

-186 CKITVTPYNNSEAS
+186 CKITVTPYNNSDAS
-200 QQIAVTVYPA
+200 QQISVTVYPA

-221 ESGYVEIL
+221 ESSYVEIL

-236 TDIGMPTYEGMRYI
+236 TDIGMPTYEGIRCI

-255 DGGELLDSSVEVNNE
+255 DGDKLLESSVEVNNE
-270 NSGIVSITKHK
+270 NSGIVSITKRQ
-281 RSESKIILNAEEKSE
+281 RSESKVLLNVEEKSE
-296 VGATKISVSL
+296 VGAAKVSVSL
-306 KDDDNVYT
+306 KEDDNVYT

-349 EAILAVQMFPAVNAV
+349 NATMEVQMFPAVNAV
-364 WTSSNESVAKVAPLT
+364 WTSSNESVAKVVPAT
-379 VDGTGFSPMA
+379 SDGTGFSPMA

-417 RVSKASFPA
+417 KVSKASFPA
-426 GTKIC
+426 GMKIG
-431 IRVDGHIEPV
+431 IRVGGKIEPV

-451 DGRNDEAFGLMDA
+451 DGRNDEGFCLMDA
-464 SGNYLSTF
+464 SGNYVTTF

-481 PSCECSLTPVGASG
+481 PSCECRLATAGASG
-495 VVIAPI
+495 VVVAPI
-501 STTTFSGSKTATL
+501 SATTFSGSKTATL
-514 VCTDDAGNRLTHKIF
+514 VCTDDAGNRLTHKI
-529 IDSPNAFRGVEN
+529 IIASPNAFSGVQN

-548 KSYTGNAKVDIG
+548 KSYTSNAKVDIG
-560 KTATIDIAKLTYGSS
+560 KTATIDISKPTFDSS

-584 GVLGSVYGRTKLNN
+584 GVLGSVYGTTKLNN

-635 SAKFHFPDGA
+635 SAEFQFPEGA
-645 KLYYSYTAVNPTNS
+645 KIYISYYKSTWSTSDDCLFFNNGNTYFRVGTSATDFVKSGSPVKWSCVKTHPKLNYSSTLRALPGGDASIYALSPTSYPNDYRTDEYTLVAKDAYGTEIESRFKVKKFMNFNDGIWFRLSYYVPGSQGAVAKGWNYKFESGKDTYVTLPKGAYNYVKMDCCPYEYGNCVYVNRAEILDFEKSPYRFRTVKPTL
-659 GWKEATSGVLL
+659 GVEATV
-670 RPNIST
+670 
-676 NIKIAT
+676 K
-682 SETGAPVV
+682 SE
-690 DKAYYYQVWAS
+690 
-701 AIEKSKK
+701 
-708 NQYVNEFSPLYNEDY
+708 EF
-723 NVFSVFVNGY
+723 
-733 PPRDDAPEPYG
+733 AC
-744 ITVKDDYGTSLY
+744 IT
-756 NQFYIHELVKFDSS
+756 FY
-770 TEFFV
+770 
-775 WASLGGAGRGYSVK
+775 
-789 YDKGKDKRLYVD
+789 
-801 VDPPSSGKIPEV
+801 
-813 RITWTLSYNAGYY
+813 
-826 IFPEARITNSV
+826 
-837 GEQSEYSMYHVRQV
+837 
-851 KFNPVSSTASS
+851 
-862 PTKVVLFD
+862 D
-870 DYGNTKTIYISYNI
+870 DYGNKKAFYI
-884 KN
+884 KNK

>member
-1 MIPKIIQNS
+1 MIPKIIQNP
-10 MRHFTATAAVILSLA
+10 MRHFTAAVAVLLSLA
-25 CMFSCKKEKGGGD
+25 CVFSCKKEKGGGD

-53 VLTQGQT
+53 VLSQGQT

-114 TLDVQVVPIPVTSFN
+114 TLDVQVVPIPVTSFS
-129 VPKSMN
+129 VPKTMS

-147 VEPAEANAA
+147 VEPAKANAA

-186 CKITVTPYNNSEAS
+186 CKITVTPYNNSDAS
-200 QQIAVTVYPA
+200 QQIEVTVYPA

-236 TDIGMPTYEGMRYI
+236 TDIGMPTYEGIRCI

-255 DGGELLDSSVEVNNE
+255 DGSSLLESSVEVNNE
-270 NSGIVSITKHK
+270 NSGIVSITKRQ
-281 RSESKIILNAEEKSE
+281 RSESKVLLNVEEKSE
-296 VGATKISVSL
+296 VGATKVSVSL
-306 KDDDNVYT
+306 KEDDNVYT

-325 FTSDTKICRIYTET
+325 FTSDTRICRIYTET

-349 EAILAVQMFPAVNAV
+349 NATMEVQMFPAVNAV
-364 WTSSNESVAKVAPLT
+364 WTSSNESVAKVVPAT
-379 VDGTGFSPMA
+379 SDGTGFSPMA

-431 IRVDGHIEPV
+431 IQVGGKIEPV

-464 SGNYLSTF
+464 SGNYLTTF

-495 VVIAPI
+495 VVVAPI

-514 VCTDDAGNRLTHKIF
+514 VCTDDAGNRLTHKII
-529 IDSPNAFRGVEN
+529 IDSPNAFSGVHN

-548 KSYTGNAKVDIG
+548 KSYTGNAKVDFG
-560 KTATIDIAKLTYGSS
+560 KTATIDIAKFTFDSS

-584 GVLGSVYGRTKLNN
+584 GVLGSVYGTTKLNN

-628 VRKIYIS
+628 VRKIYIT
-635 SAKFHFPDGA
+635 SAEFQFPEGA
-645 KLYYSYTAVNPTNS
+645 KIY
-659 GWKEATSGVLL
+659 
-670 RPNIST
+670 IS
-676 NIKIAT
+676 
-682 SETGAPVV
+682 
-690 DKAYYYQVWAS
+690 YYQSTWSTSDDKLFFNNGSTYFRVGTSATDFVKSGSPVKWSYAKTYPKSNYNSTIRVLPSGDAS
-701 AIEKSKK
+701 IYALSPTKYPNDHYDDDYTLVAKDAYGTEVSARFKVKK
-708 NQYVNEFSPLYNEDY
+708 FVNFNDGIWFRLSYYVPGSQGAVAEGKNYKFESGKDVYLTLPKGAYNYVKMDCCPYEY
-723 NVFSVFVNGY
+723 GNSVFVD
-733 PPRDDAPEPYG
+733 RIEVLDFEKSPYRFR
-744 ITVKDDYGTSLY
+744 TVKT
-756 NQFYIHELVKFDSS
+756 
-770 TEFFV
+770 T
-775 WASLGGAGRGYSVK
+775 RGV
-789 YDKGKDKRLYVD
+789 
-801 VDPPSSGKIPEV
+801 EA
-813 RITWTLSYNAGYY
+813 TLKSEEY
-826 IFPEARITNSV
+826 ARITF
-837 GEQSEYSMYHVRQV
+837 Y
-851 KFNPVSSTASS
+851 
-862 PTKVVLFD
+862 D
-870 DYGNTKTIYISYNI
+870 DYGNKKAFYI
-884 KN
+884 KNK

>member
-1 MIPKIIQNS
+1 MIPKIIQNP
-10 MRHFTATAAVILSLA
+10 MRRFTAAVAVLLSLA
-25 CMFSCKKEKGGGD
+25 CAFSCKKEKGGGD

-53 VLTQGQT
+53 VLSQGQT

-114 TLDVQVVPIPVTSFN
+114 TLDVQVVPIPVTSFS

-135 AYMDMPTPIKLT
+135 AYMDMPTPVKLT
-147 VEPAEANAA
+147 LEPAEANAA
-156 SLEWKS
+156 SLLWES

-200 QQIAVTVYPA
+200 QQISVTVYPA

-281 RSESKIILNAEEKSE
+281 RSESKVRLNVEEKSE
-296 VGATKISVSL
+296 VGATKVSVSL
-306 KDDDNVYT
+306 KEDDNVYT

-325 FTSDTKICRIYTET
+325 FTSDTKICRINTET

-349 EAILAVQMFPAVNAV
+349 NATMEVQMFPAVNAV
-364 WTSSNESVAKVAPLT
+364 WTSSNESVAKVVPAT
-379 VDGTGFSPMA
+379 SDGTGFSPMA
-389 EIRTFGEY
+389 EIRTFDEY

-412 RKFTV
+412 RKFMV

-431 IRVDGHIEPV
+431 IRVNGKIEPV

-481 PSCECSLTPVGASG
+481 PSCECSLTSVGASG
-495 VVIAPI
+495 VVVAPI

-529 IDSPNAFRGVEN
+529 IDSPNAFSGVHN

-548 KSYTGNAKVDIG
+548 KSYTSNAKVDIG
-560 KTATIDIAKLTYGSS
+560 KTATIDIAKLTFDSS
-575 YDGLKWENV
+575 YDGLKWKNV
-584 GVLGSVYGRTKLNN
+584 GVLGSVYGTTKLNN

-635 SAKFHFPDGA
+635 SAKFQFPEGA
-645 KLYYSYTAVNPTNS
+645 KLYYSYGNVDPTGGYWS
-659 GWKEATSGVLL
+659 EVLDGMPL
-670 RPNIST
+670 KNYEGT
-676 NIKIAT
+676 CLKIAT
-682 SETGAPVV
+682 SAEGKPIV
-690 DKAYYYQVWAS
+690 DNAYWDQIWAS
-701 AIEKSKK
+701 AIEKSK
-708 NQYVNEFSPLYNEDY
+708 NDNYVYDFGDIMINTLKPA
-723 NVFSVFVNGY
+723 NVFAIFTKQIPNKYQAPKGY
-733 PPRDDAPEPYG
+733 SIE
-744 ITVKDDYGTSLY
+744 VKDDYGTALSASFL
-756 NQFYIHELVKFDSS
+756 IREWVKFDSD
-770 TEFFV
+770 TRFEIGKNKGNLFV
-775 WASLGGAGRGYSVK
+775 DYNNGSSESIKIPKSELFSDGSIFVRVKFYNVEYPFSRIIVTNSAKEDHPHEYYLYHKSFIREYPTSSSLGT
-789 YDKGKDKRLYVD
+789 RL
-801 VDPPSSGKIPEV
+801 
-813 RITWTLSYNAGYY
+813 
-826 IFPEARITNSV
+826 IFSDDFGNMKTFTF
-837 GEQSEYSMYHVRQV
+837 QSI
-851 KFNPVSSTASS
+851 N
-862 PTKVVLFD
+862 
-870 DYGNTKTIYISYNI
+870 
-884 KN
+884 

>member
-1 MIPKIIQNS
+1 
-10 MRHFTATAAVILSLA
+10 MRHFTAAVAVLLSLA
-25 CMFSCKKEKGGGD
+25 CVFSCKKEKGGGD

-53 VLTQGQT
+53 VLSQGQT

-114 TLDVQVVPIPVTSFN
+114 TLDVQVVPIPVTSFS
-129 VPKSMN
+129 VPKTMS

-147 VEPAEANAA
+147 VEPAKANAA

-186 CKITVTPYNNSEAS
+186 CKITVTPYNNSDAS
-200 QQIAVTVYPA
+200 QQIEVTVYPA

-236 TDIGMPTYEGMRYI
+236 TDIGMPTYEGIRCI

-255 DGGELLDSSVEVNNE
+255 DGSSLLESSVEVNNE
-270 NSGIVSITKHK
+270 NSGIVSITKRQ
-281 RSESKIILNAEEKSE
+281 RSESKVLLNVEEKSE
-296 VGATKISVSL
+296 VGATKVSVSL
-306 KDDDNVYT
+306 KEDDNVYT

-325 FTSDTKICRIYTET
+325 FTSDTRICRIYTET

-349 EAILAVQMFPAVNAV
+349 NATMEVQMFPAVNAV
-364 WTSSNESVAKVAPLT
+364 WTSSNESVAKVVPAT
-379 VDGTGFSPMA
+379 SDGTGFSPMA

-431 IRVDGHIEPV
+431 IQVGGKIEPV

-464 SGNYLSTF
+464 SGNYLTTF

-495 VVIAPI
+495 VVVAPI

-514 VCTDDAGNRLTHKIF
+514 VCTDDAGNRLTHKII
-529 IDSPNAFRGVEN
+529 IDSPNAFSGVHN

-548 KSYTGNAKVDIG
+548 KSYTGNAKVDFG
-560 KTATIDIAKLTYGSS
+560 KTATIDIAKFTFDSS

-584 GVLGSVYGRTKLNN
+584 GVLGSVYGTTKLNN

-628 VRKIYIS
+628 VRKIYIT
-635 SAKFHFPDGA
+635 SAEFQFPEGA
-645 KLYYSYTAVNPTNS
+645 KIY
-659 GWKEATSGVLL
+659 
-670 RPNIST
+670 IS
-676 NIKIAT
+676 
-682 SETGAPVV
+682 
-690 DKAYYYQVWAS
+690 YYQSTWSTSDDKLFFNNGSTYFRVGTSATDFVKSGSPVKWSYAKTYPKSNYNSTIRVLPSGDAS
-701 AIEKSKK
+701 IYALSPTKYPNDHYDDDYTLVAKDAYGTEVSARFKVKK
-708 NQYVNEFSPLYNEDY
+708 FVNFNDGIWFRLSYYVPGSQGAVAEGKNYKFESGKDVYLTLPKGAYNYVKMDCCPYEY
-723 NVFSVFVNGY
+723 GNSVFVD
-733 PPRDDAPEPYG
+733 RIEVLDFEKSPYRFR
-744 ITVKDDYGTSLY
+744 TVKT
-756 NQFYIHELVKFDSS
+756 
-770 TEFFV
+770 T
-775 WASLGGAGRGYSVK
+775 RGV
-789 YDKGKDKRLYVD
+789 
-801 VDPPSSGKIPEV
+801 EA
-813 RITWTLSYNAGYY
+813 TLKSEEY
-826 IFPEARITNSV
+826 ARITF
-837 GEQSEYSMYHVRQV
+837 Y
-851 KFNPVSSTASS
+851 
-862 PTKVVLFD
+862 D
-870 DYGNTKTIYISYNI
+870 DYGNKKAFYI
-884 KN
+884 KNK

>member
-1 MIPKIIQNS
+1 MIPKIIQNP
-10 MRHFTATAAVILSLA
+10 MRHFTSAVAVLLSLA
-25 CMFSCKKEKGGGD
+25 CAFSCKKEKGGGD

-53 VLTQGQT
+53 VLSQGQT

-100 GNTVITVK
+100 GNTVITVR

-114 TLDVQVVPIPVTSFN
+114 TVDVQVVPIPVTSFS

-135 AYMDMPTPIKLT
+135 AYMDMPTPVKLT
-147 VEPAEANAA
+147 LEPAEANAA

-200 QQIAVTVYPA
+200 QQISVTVYPA

-221 ESGYVEIL
+221 ESSYVEIL

-236 TDIGMPTYEGMRYI
+236 TDIGMPTYEGIRCI

-255 DGGELLDSSVEVNNE
+255 DGSELLDSSVEVNNE
-270 NSGIVSITKHK
+270 NSGIVSITKYK
-281 RSESKIILNAEEKSE
+281 RSESKILLNAEEKSE
-296 VGATKISVSL
+296 VGATKVSISL
-306 KDDDNVYT
+306 KEDDNVYT

-379 VDGTGFSPMA
+379 SDGTGFSPMA

-426 GTKIC
+426 GTKIGT
-431 IRVDGHIEPV
+431 RVGGKLVPV
-441 GESTTIRASY
+441 GESTTLRASY
-451 DGRNDEAFGLMDA
+451 DGRNDAGFGLMDA
-464 SGNYLSTF
+464 SGNYLTTF

-481 PSCECSLTPVGASG
+481 PSCECSLSPVGASG

-501 STTTFSGSKTATL
+501 SNTTFSGSKTATL

-529 IDSPNAFRGVEN
+529 IDSPNAFSGVHN

-548 KSYTGNAKVDIG
+548 KSYTSTAKVDIG
-560 KTATIDIAKLTYGSS
+560 KTATIDIAKLTFDSS

-584 GVLGSVYGRTKLNN
+584 GVLGSVYGTTKLNN

-635 SAKFHFPDGA
+635 SGAFQFPEGA
-645 KLYYSYTAVNPTNS
+645 K
-659 GWKEATSGVLL
+659 
-670 RPNIST
+670 
-676 NIKIAT
+676 
-682 SETGAPVV
+682 
-690 DKAYYYQVWAS
+690 
-701 AIEKSKK
+701 
-708 NQYVNEFSPLYNEDY
+708 
-723 NVFSVFVNGY
+723 
-733 PPRDDAPEPYG
+733 
-744 ITVKDDYGTSLY
+744 
-756 NQFYIHELVKFDSS
+756 
-770 TEFFV
+770 
-775 WASLGGAGRGYSVK
+775 
-789 YDKGKDKRLYVD
+789 
-801 VDPPSSGKIPEV
+801 
-813 RITWTLSYNAGYY
+813 
-826 IFPEARITNSV
+826 
-837 GEQSEYSMYHVRQV
+837 
-851 KFNPVSSTASS
+851 
-862 PTKVVLFD
+862 
-870 DYGNTKTIYISYNI
+870 IYISYNKSTWNTKDDCVFFNNGSTYFRVGTSATDFVKSGLPVEWSLEKTYPNSNYGSKLRVLPSEDASQYVLSTMAYPDDYKADDYILIAKDAYGTEVRSGFKVKKFMNFNDAVWFRLRYYDNGTQKQVTLTYTYDSGKDVYKTLPAKATNLVVLECSPYENGNTVYVNRAEIIDFKNGSVGTRTKKPAFREEVTI
-884 KN
+884 KSEEYARITFYDDYGNKKAFYIKKK